1 LTTGQPDNPTT
12 SLRRPRLKA
21 FLLFLAF
28 AVLANLL
35 EPAISWLVLIKAHA
49 IDPTDR
55 SWHPSLF
62 IWFESCSALAAL
74 LATWTVA
81 RLASRSMASLG
92 VGAPAAKQVA
102 AGSLFGFVAVAILV
116 GGIAALGGFSPGH
129 IAMSGTPLVTY
140 VLAWLLAMVG
150 IGLAEELT
158 FRGAGLITLGE
169 AIGFWPAAIV
179 ITLIFAAL
187 HYFGKGPA
195 ENVADAL
202 SVGLLGL
209 FMSFTVL
216 RTGSIWFAVGF
227 HALFD
232 YAALYVFGAPNS
244 GNRGGTPIDTR
255 LFTGTFHG
263 PTWLTGGPLGVEAS
277 WLIFPIIAL
286 LFFIFD
292 RTHRP
297 LRASE
302 QAVGYNPPAPI

>member
-1 LTTGQPDNPTT
+1 MQ
-12 SLRRPRLKA
+12 RPRLKA

-49 IDPTDR
+49 IDATDQ

-62 IWFESCSALAAL
+62 IWFESCATLAAL
-74 LATWTVA
+74 LATWIVA
-81 RLASRSMASLG
+81 RIGSRPMSSLG
-92 VGAPAAKQVA
+92 VGRPGIRQIAI
-102 AGSLFGFVAVAILV
+102 GSLYGLVSVGILV
-116 GGIAALGGFSPGH
+116 GAIAALGGFTPGH
-129 IAMSGTPLVTY
+129 IAMNGTRLAAY
-140 VLAWLLAMVG
+140 VVAWLAAMFG
-150 IGLAEELT
+150 IGFAEET
-158 FRGAGLITLGE
+158 NFRGAGLITLAE
-169 AIGFWPAAIV
+169 TIGFWPAAIV
-179 ITLIFAAL
+179 LTLIFAAL

-195 ENVADAL
+195 ENLADAF

-255 LFTGTFHG
+255 LLTGTFHG
-263 PTWLTGGPLGVEAS
+263 PSWLTGGPLGVEAS

-286 LFFIFD
+286 LFLIFD
-292 RTHRP
+292 RTYPNAERT
-297 LRASE
+297 
-302 QAVGYNPPAPI
+302 VGYNPPVPI